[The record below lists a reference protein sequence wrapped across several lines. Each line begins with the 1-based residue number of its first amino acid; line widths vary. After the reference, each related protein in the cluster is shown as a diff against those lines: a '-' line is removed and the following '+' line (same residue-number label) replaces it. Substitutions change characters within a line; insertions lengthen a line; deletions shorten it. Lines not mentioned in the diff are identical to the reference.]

1 MNVGKYHLVTRG
13 HNSNDE
19 GQETPVGDID
29 ATIGVCMWSPRKRE
43 VDRERERER
52 EMSNVKND
60 EGTRIRWKG
69 SHCFY
74 AQ

>member
-1 MNVGKYHLVTRG
+1 MRLQGAALEVSVNVGEYHLVTRG

-43 VDRERERER
+43 VDRERES
-52 EMSNVKND
+52 EMSNVKSD
-60 EGTRIRWKG
+60 EGTRIR
-69 SHCFY
+69 
-74 AQ
+74 